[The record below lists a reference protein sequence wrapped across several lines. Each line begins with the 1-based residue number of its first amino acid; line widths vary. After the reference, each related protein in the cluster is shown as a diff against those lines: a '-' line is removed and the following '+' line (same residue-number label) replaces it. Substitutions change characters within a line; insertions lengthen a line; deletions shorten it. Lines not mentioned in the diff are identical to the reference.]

1 MLFRSSAARISPS
14 PKGLQ
19 RRGTWPTRT
28 SPLRCL
34 VSLLTAQRSEPRQCR
49 IMVGGQN
56 FFHSQEK
63 EKEWVYVMIGVR
75 QTECPASHVR
85 TWWCDL
91 VWHCTILWSVISL
104 CGKYNVT
111 FCLVVFLIKFN
122 RFYNCL
128 ASDLTLFQGRS
139 RTRHLKLHVV
149 FLVRFLS
156 NILMSSLQEE
166 CKPWQCL
173 CVWHLMNL
181 LGFMVCVPV
190 HCYELVIGFECS
202 ISSTCL
208 PQENTDRVQREW
220 ACTECRGSGRVVSA
234 EGVGV

>member
-1 MLFRSSAARISPS
+1 
-14 PKGLQ
+14 
-19 RRGTWPTRT
+19 
-28 SPLRCL
+28 
-34 VSLLTAQRSEPRQCR
+34 
-49 IMVGGQN
+49 MVGGQN

-220 ACTECRGSGRVVSA
+220 ACTECRGSGHVLTVRLDTKCG
-234 EGVGV
+234 GVLPCPRSFSRTPKVWKSTLLHYSVLNAVFCFVLTVALLDSEFFFCV